1 MILALIPLS
10 NNLSVTLN
18 FRVMTLHRLLTPQ
31 KLSLVGHRNLN
42 FKKSVP
48 ARAALKLIFAQF
60 AQFAQFEHFGLF
72 TLPRGI
78 YKNRTIEKTISD
90 LSALFKNLI
99 EKT

>member
-1 MILALIPLS
+1 
-10 NNLSVTLN
+10 
-18 FRVMTLHRLLTPQ
+18 MTLHRLLTPQ

-60 AQFAQFEHFGLF
+60 AQFEHFGLF

-99 EKT
+99 EKI